1 VGICLQELFQMAG
14 CGFAVHHGCPPY
26 HFLSCLQIQR
36 AVEVYL
42 LSARMQSHQRR
53 LAPECPDR
61 GGGGLQVESRFIF
74 RQEDGLRRFLSDV
87 G

>member
-1 VGICLQELFQMAG
+1 
-14 CGFAVHHGCPPY
+14 
-26 HFLSCLQIQR
+26 
-36 AVEVYL
+36 
-42 LSARMQSHQRR
+42 MQSHQRR